1 MSSGRTKLRWYALYV
16 KAHSERIVALQ
27 LREYGQESF
36 LPTYR
41 REAAGAYS
49 SVKEEPL
56 FPGYVFC
63 RLDWETGPKLYRI
76 PGIIRVVGIGKTP
89 VPIEDDEIGAI
100 KRVAENRSES
110 EPCPFGVAGTP
121 VRVVRGPLEG
131 LEGIVAKRLAGAIVI
146 SVSLLKRSVAVKMDP
161 ECLVIVTG
169 DTRGEETPAALPSV
183 GEGALMEYAV
193 G

>member
-1 MSSGRTKLRWYALYV
+1 MSSRWTNLRWYALYV
-16 KAHSERIVALQ
+16 KAHSERIVASQ

-36 LPTYR
+36 LPTYKIG
-41 REAAGAYS
+41 AAGAHYPAR
-49 SVKEEPL
+49 EAPL

-100 KRVAENRSES
+100 RRVTENSSEP

-121 VRVVRGPLEG
+121 VRVVKGPLEG
-131 LEGIVAKRLAGAIVI
+131 IEGIVAKRLAGAIVI

-169 DTRGEETPAALPSV
+169 DARGEETPAALPSV
-183 GEGALMEYAV
+183 GEEALMEYAV